1 MTTKDGDLF
10 GEAVN
15 IAARL
20 QALAD
25 PGGILYLGGGAR
37 AYWHA
42 DQYLVGADADAGWQG

>member
-1 MTTKDGDLF
+1 MAKDGDLF

-20 QALAD
+20 QAW
-25 PGGILYLGGGAR
+25 PTRRNLYLGGGAR